1 MRQTGTAKLP
11 LHYGKAPRWLVKRMT
26 KLAEQIVTIIIN
38 EHGSQELLKR
48 ISDPHWFQA
57 LGCTLGYDWHSS
69 GLTTV
74 LTAVLKRAI
83 NPTEH
88 GIVICGGKGRLSH
101 QAPAEIIQASHT
113 FGFTTDRTS
122 RLRYASRMTAK
133 VDNTAIQAGYPL
145 YHHTILI
152 TENGEWAI
160 VQQGMCTKDRTA
172 RRYHWLSQ
180 NVKDF
185 LIEPHDAIVGDTKRQ
200 IALNMTAKESRECQK
215 TSTDIA
221 KEKPRKVMRMLKSI
235 RPKYQKSL
243 QEWMPNTKWKNYITD
258 TLYMPLNLNWKAVK
272 KAYEFQPKNYEELL
286 NIKGVGPATAR
297 GLALISQLIYG
308 KPPSWKDPVKYSFA
322 YGGKDGV
329 PHPVDRKA
337 MDESIQILQNAVENA
352 KIGDREKLR
361 ALQRLRRCVPLDC
374 EIELERNTART
385 LT

>member
-1 MRQTGTAKLP
+1 MRRTGTARLP
-11 LHYGKAPRWLVKRMT
+11 LHYGKAPRWLFRRMT
-26 KLAEQIVTIIIN
+26 KLAEQIVTIVIN
-38 EHGSQELLKR
+38 EYGSKILLRR

-74 LTAVLKRAI
+74 LTAVLKTAI
-83 NPTEH
+83 NPIEQ
-88 GIVICGGKGRLSH
+88 GIAICGGKGRLSR
-101 QAPAEIIQASHT
+101 QAPAEIVEVSQT
-113 FGFTTDRTS
+113 FGLTADRTS
-122 RLRYASRMTAK
+122 RLRYVSRMTAK

-145 YHHTILI
+145 YHHTVLI
-152 TENGEWAI
+152 TEKGEWAV

-172 RRYHWLSQ
+172 RRYHWFSQ
-180 NVKDF
+180 NVEDF

-221 KEKPRKVMRMLKSI
+221 NERPGKVMRMLKSI

-243 QEWMPNTKWKNYITD
+243 QEWMPRIKWKDYVIG
-258 TLYMPLNLNWKAVK
+258 TLYMPRNLNWTAVK
-272 KAYEFQPKNYEELL
+272 KAYEFQPRDYEELL
-286 NIKGVGPATAR
+286 NIKGVGPATVR
-297 GLALISQLIYG
+297 GLALISQLIFG

-337 MDESIQILQNAVENA
+337 MDKSIRILQNAVETA
-352 KIGDREKLR
+352 EIGEREKLR
-361 ALQRLRRCVPLDC
+361 ALQRLRGYVPPD
-374 EIELERNTART
+374 R
-385 LT
+385 